1 MEKEKEIIN
10 ILQECYD
17 PEITIDLWNLGLI
30 YDIDLKKTKTA
41 KYDVEITMS
50 LTTPGCSMGQHMS
63 DDIKNKVNSLKDI
76 NDVEV
81 RVTFDP
87 QWKPEMMTDLAR
99 KKLGFDPVKTS
110 QQKKEINL
118 IPFNPF
124 PGSNYKRPSNMRV
137 TAFKKVLQKEGY
149 ITTVRTTRGEDIM
162 AACGQLVGQ
171 VNDRTKKKERQQK
184 KEKQIATRLIS

>member
-17 PEITIDLWNLGLI
+17 PEIPIDLWNLGLI

-41 KYDVEITMS
+41 KYDVKITMS

-63 DDIKNKVNSLKDI
+63 DDIKNKVNSLNDI
-76 NDVEV
+76 NKVEV

-87 QWKPEMMTDLAR
+87 QWKPEMMTDVAR
-99 KKLGFDPVKTS
+99 KKLGFDPVKAS

-118 IPFNPF
+118 
-124 PGSNYKRPSNMRV
+124 
-137 TAFKKVLQKEGY
+137 EW
-149 ITTVRTTRGEDIM
+149 E
-162 AACGQLVGQ
+162 
-171 VNDRTKKKERQQK
+171 
-184 KEKQIATRLIS
+184 